1 MATGTP
7 FVAPAH
13 LAAFQ
18 QKMNPLVKNK
28 NMKSGR
34 WCAMHVRIAWE
45 IYNHQHKQQQ
55 QQQQQSSSEP
65 ASHKSGPSAVGP
77 GASAQSG
84 PAPSS
89 ASLSAKGD
97 LLRAPN
103 HHLYSSL
110 QRPHDLS
117 AFPSALL
124 GAAGAGHPR
133 APFEASPHGNFLTH
147 SPGHIAA
154 TLSRMPVSTSSSSLS
169 RSTASRVLPPGMSP
183 FARPGFPGF
192 GGATPG
198 SAAYGT
204 LGGLPNLSGNPPAS
218 LFASRGDLVAGCLSQ
233 DPWARLHRGGGPPF
247 NPLTGAAPPPQVGGS
262 AQPGSGG
269 GAWGGLKAEADRERL
284 EQQQHEGEKQRRLEA
299 AAAAAAAADKE
310 RKEREAA
317 AALEKAK
324 EIEREKK
331 AQEERQRERDRENR
345 LHLHHNLSE
354 GILRNG
360 DYMDARATSNSH
372 HPLVR
377 DREPHSRPTEW
388 SLREPPTRSPARA
401 PKVEGPFEPPAPPK
415 VEVRVKEER
424 REPDEPE
431 RKRPAPPPA
440 AAPPVPSSEDF
451 RNAHFL
457 GLGAAERAAFWGA
470 AAAAAGP
477 PLGAPTSDPYRTL
490 LEFHH
495 PARSDRDH
503 YRLLNP
509 MVAFHDRFRD
519 ISDLDR
525 LALERELQS
534 KLAAPPLRPTDPT
547 GFSTLFSPLGAP
559 TPYLGGLAGL
569 AATSRAGAKNGP
581 TAAAPPGSRP
591 EGAVPPPL
599 IPCGSGAGA
608 VGPNSGPSPHGL
620 SSLNHKMSS
629 LVDHGAHHDVALYA
643 KERRELANH
652 KAEGQLR

>member
-1 MATGTP
+1 
-7 FVAPAH
+7 
-13 LAAFQ
+13 
-18 QKMNPLVKNK
+18 
-28 NMKSGR
+28 
-34 WCAMHVRIAWE
+34 
-45 IYNHQHKQQQ
+45 
-55 QQQQQSSSEP
+55 
-65 ASHKSGPSAVGP
+65 
-77 GASAQSG
+77 
-84 PAPSS
+84 
-89 ASLSAKGD
+89 
-97 LLRAPN
+97 
-103 HHLYSSL
+103 
-110 QRPHDLS
+110 
-117 AFPSALL
+117 
-124 GAAGAGHPR
+124 
-133 APFEASPHGNFLTH
+133 
-147 SPGHIAA
+147 
-154 TLSRMPVSTSSSSLS
+154 
-169 RSTASRVLPPGMSP
+169 MSP

-192 GGATPG
+192 VGAPAG
-198 SAAYGT
+198 NAYGT
-204 LGGLPNLSGNPPAS
+204 LGGLAGLSANSAAG
-218 LFASRGDLVAGCLSQ
+218 LFASRGDLGAGCLGQ
-233 DPWARLHRGGGPPF
+233 DPWARLHRGAPFGPLGG
-247 NPLTGAAPPPQVGGS
+247 GAPPPQAGGGG
-262 AQPGSGG
+262 QPGAGG

-310 RKEREAA
+310 RKKRELD

-324 EIEREKK
+324 EMEREMK

-372 HPLVR
+372 HQLMR

-401 PKVEGPFEPPAPPK
+401 PKVEGPYEPPAPPK

-440 AAPPVPSSEDF
+440 AAPPAAAPPVPSSEDF

-457 GLGAAERAAFWGA
+457 SLGAAERAAFWNA
-470 AAAAAGP
+470 AAAAAAP
-477 PLGAPTSDPYRTL
+477 PLGGPGGDPYRTL
-490 LEFHH
+490 LDFRH
-495 PARSDRDH
+495 PAARSELDRDH

-519 ISDLDR
+519 ISELDR

-534 KLAAPPLRPTDPT
+534 KLAAPPLRPTDPAA
-547 GFSTLFSPLGAP
+547 FSSLFSQLGP
-559 TPYLGGLAGL
+559 PSPYLGGLAGL
-569 AATSRAGAKNGP
+569 AASSRAGAKNGP
-581 TAAAPPGSRP
+581 NSAAPPGSRP

-599 IPCGSGAGA
+599 IPCGSGGGAG
-608 VGPNSGPSPHGL
+608 GPNSGPPPHGL
-620 SSLNHKMSS
+620 SSLNHKMGP
-629 LVDHGAHHDVALYA
+629 LVDHGAHHDMALYA

>member
-1 MATGTP
+1 
-7 FVAPAH
+7 
-13 LAAFQ
+13 
-18 QKMNPLVKNK
+18 
-28 NMKSGR
+28 
-34 WCAMHVRIAWE
+34 
-45 IYNHQHKQQQ
+45 
-55 QQQQQSSSEP
+55 
-65 ASHKSGPSAVGP
+65 
-77 GASAQSG
+77 
-84 PAPSS
+84 
-89 ASLSAKGD
+89 
-97 LLRAPN
+97 
-103 HHLYSSL
+103 
-110 QRPHDLS
+110 
-117 AFPSALL
+117 
-124 GAAGAGHPR
+124 
-133 APFEASPHGNFLTH
+133 
-147 SPGHIAA
+147 
-154 TLSRMPVSTSSSSLS
+154 
-169 RSTASRVLPPGMSP
+169 MSP

-192 GGATPG
+192 VGAPAG
-198 SAAYGT
+198 NAYGT
-204 LGGLPNLSGNPPAS
+204 LGGLAGLSANSAAG
-218 LFASRGDLVAGCLSQ
+218 LFASRGDLGAGCLGQ
-233 DPWARLHRGGGPPF
+233 DPWARLHRGAPFGPLGG
-247 NPLTGAAPPPQVGGS
+247 GAPPPQAGGGG
-262 AQPGSGG
+262 QPGAGG

-310 RKEREAA
+310 RKKRELD

-324 EIEREKK
+324 EMEREMK

-372 HPLVR
+372 HQLMR

-440 AAPPVPSSEDF
+440 AAPPAAAPPVPSSDDF

-457 GLGAAERAAFWGA
+457 SLGAAERAAFWNA
-470 AAAAAGP
+470 AAAAAAP
-477 PLGAPTSDPYRTL
+477 PLGGPGGDPYRTL
-490 LEFHH
+490 LDFRH
-495 PARSDRDH
+495 PATRSELDREH

-519 ISDLDR
+519 ISELDR
-525 LALERELQS
+525 MALERELQS
-534 KLAAPPLRPTDPT
+534 KLAAPPLRPTDPAA
-547 GFSTLFSPLGAP
+547 FSSLFSQLGP
-559 TPYLGGLAGL
+559 PSPYLGGLAGL
-569 AATSRAGAKNGP
+569 AASSRAGAKNGP
-581 TAAAPPGSRP
+581 TSAAPPGSRP

-599 IPCGSGAGA
+599 IPCGSGGGAG
-608 VGPNSGPSPHGL
+608 GPNNGPPPHGL
-620 SSLNHKMSS
+620 SSLNHKMGP
-629 LVDHGAHHDVALYA
+629 LVDHGAHHDMALYA